1 MDSRTKIRVGDFL
14 FEREGRYKPSAKEI
28 RGLKRI
34 DKIDFSGDIH
44 LADKSSKTDMILIK
58 PGDLVIS
65 GINVAKGA
73 LGVYDGVEDVTATI
87 HYSSYTFDED
97 RINVEY
103 FRRFLRSPM
112 FIRLLKE
119 QVKGGIKT
127 EIKSKHLLSLE
138 IALSDKSGQLSTLNR
153 FLRIESEDSEL
164 KSELN
169 RQKILVK
176 ELRRKVLQEA
186 IAGQLTADWRK
197 KNRDVESASALLK
210 RIAFEREQLVKSKK
224 LKAQKQL
231 PPISD
236 DEEPFELP
244 QRWKW
249 CRLGDIGFGFQY
261 GTSNKSLKTGD
272 MPVLRMGNIQSGE
285 VDWKDLVYSSD
296 PDEIEK
302 YTLVKGDLLFNRT
315 NSRELV
321 GKTALY
327 RGDKPAIYAGYL
339 VRFRMAGNILPDFS
353 NAVMNSRLHADWCE
367 EVRADAL
374 GQSNINAT
382 KLRGFRFPLPPLSE
396 QNVIVT
402 KIKKLLALCDQLE
415 TQIEQNQAYAEQL
428 MQAVLKEA
436 FSHRK
441 GGRGQR
447 EVRVKSCNI

>member
-1 MDSRTKIRVGDFL
+1 VGDFL